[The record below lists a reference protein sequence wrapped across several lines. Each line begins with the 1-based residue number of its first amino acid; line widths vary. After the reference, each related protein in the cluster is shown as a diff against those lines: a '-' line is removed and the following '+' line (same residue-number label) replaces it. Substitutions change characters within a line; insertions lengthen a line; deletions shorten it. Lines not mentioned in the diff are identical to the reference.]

1 MTRTLSATLVAIVA
15 TAAIGASVTAQQAGA
30 TYVDAAKVTAGGTFA
45 MTSDYAVQ
53 MLKRTAAGQVEVHT
67 KETDIFYVVDGEAT
81 IVTGGTMVGGKE
93 TQPNQLRGTSI
104 EGGETFHLKKGDSIT
119 IPAGVP
125 HWFKDVPQSIQYFTV
140 KSIKP

>member
-1 MTRTLSATLVAIVA
+1 
-15 TAAIGASVTAQQAGA
+15 
-30 TYVDAAKVTAGGTFA
+30 
-45 MTSDYAVQ
+45 
-53 MLKRTAAGQVEVHT
+53 
-67 KETDIFYVVDGEAT
+67 VVDGEAT

-104 EGGETFHLKKGDSIT
+104 DGGQAYHLKKGDSIT

>member
-1 MTRTLSATLVAIVA
+1 MKRILSLATLACALPV
-15 TAAIGASVTAQQAGA
+15 GAWAQQPSA
-30 TYVDAAKVTAGGTFA
+30 TYVDAVKVAAGGTFA
-45 MTSDYAVQ
+45 TTGTYTVQ
-53 MLKRTAAGQVEVHT
+53 MLKRTASGQAEVHT

-81 IVTGGTMVGGKE
+81 IVTGGTVVGGQE

-104 EGGETFHLKKGDSIT
+104 NGGETYRLKKGDAIT

-140 KSIKP
+140 KSIAP

>member
-1 MTRTLSATLVAIVA
+1 MTVRITLAALVLAFAATLSA
-15 TAAIGASVTAQQAGA
+15 QQAKA
-30 TYVDAAKVTAGGTFA
+30 TYVDAAKVATGGTFVTA
-45 MTSDYAVQ
+45 ADHTVQ
-53 MLKRTAAGQVEVHT
+53 MLRRTAAGEVEVHA

-104 EGGETFHLKKGDSIT
+104 DGGDTYHLKKGDSIT

-125 HWFKDVPQSIQYFTV
+125 HWFKEVPQSIQYFIV
-140 KSIKP
+140 KVIKP

>member
-1 MTRTLSATLVAIVA
+1 MTTRTMLAAVFAV
-15 TAAIGASVTAQQAGA
+15 TAAAAISAQQPKT
-30 TYVDAAKVTAGGTFA
+30 TYVDAAKVAAGGTFTTA
-45 MTSDYAVQ
+45 PEYAVQ
-53 MLKRTAAGQVEVHT
+53 MLRRTAAGQVEVHT

-104 EGGETFHLKKGDSIT
+104 DGGETYHLKKGDSIT

-125 HWFKDVPQSIQYFTV
+125 HWFKEVPQSIQYFTV

>member
-1 MTRTLSATLVAIVA
+1 MIRRLTGVLCVVVAA
-15 TAAIGASVTAQQAGA
+15 GTSLGAQQAAA
-30 TYVDAAKVTAGGTFA
+30 TYVDAARVTAGGTFA
-45 MTSDYAVQ
+45 TTPDYAVQ

-67 KETDIFYVVDGEAT
+67 KETDIFFVVDGDAT

-104 EGGETFHLKKGDSIT
+104 DGGETFHLKKGDSIT

>member
-1 MTRTLSATLVAIVA
+1 MMRALTASLVAIV
-15 TAAIGASVTAQQAGA
+15 TIGAALAAQPPKA
-30 TYVDAAKVTAGGTFA
+30 TYVDAARVTAGGTF
-45 MTSDYAVQ
+45 TTTPEYAVQ

-104 EGGETFHLKKGDSIT
+104 DGGETFHLKKGDSIT

-125 HWFKDVPQSIQYFTV
+125 HWFREVPQSIQYFTV
-140 KSIKP
+140 KSITP

>member
-1 MTRTLSATLVAIVA
+1 MMRPLTAALLAIVA
-15 TAAIGASVTAQQAGA
+15 TGASLAAQQTKA
-30 TYVDAAKVTAGGTFA
+30 TYVDAAKVTAGGTF
-45 MTSDYAVQ
+45 TTTPEYAVQ
-53 MLKRTAAGQVEVHT
+53 MLKRTAAGQVEVHA

-104 EGGETFHLKKGDSIT
+104 DGGETFHLKKGDSIT

-125 HWFKDVPQSIQYFTV
+125 HWFKEVPQSIQYFTV
-140 KSIKP
+140 KSITP

>member
-1 MTRTLSATLVAIVA
+1 MMRTLTASLVAVVA
-15 TAAIGASVTAQQAGA
+15 IASLAAQEPKA
-30 TYVDAAKVTAGGTFA
+30 TYVEAAKVTAGGTFA
-45 MTSDYAVQ
+45 TTPDYAVQ

-104 EGGETFHLKKGDSIT
+104 DGGETFHLKKGDSIT

>member
-1 MTRTLSATLVAIVA
+1 MMRTLIASLFAVVT
-15 TAAIGASVTAQQAGA
+15 TGASLAAQQPTA
-30 TYVDAAKVTAGGTFA
+30 TYVDAARVTAGGTF
-45 MTSDYAVQ
+45 TTTPDYAVQ

-104 EGGETFHLKKGDSIT
+104 DGGETFHLKTGDSIT

-125 HWFKDVPQSIQYFTV
+125 HWFKEVPQSIQYFTV

>member
-1 MTRTLSATLVAIVA
+1 MAL
-15 TAAIGASVTAQQAGA
+15 AAFLTMALAAAAHAQQAKT
-30 TYVDAAKVTAGGTFA
+30 TYVDAAKVAGGGTFVTA
-45 MTSDYAVQ
+45 PDHTVQ

-67 KETDIFYVVDGEAT
+67 KETDIFFVVDGEAT

-104 EGGETFHLKKGDSIT
+104 DGGDTVHLKKGDSIT

-125 HWFKDVPQSIQYFTV
+125 HWFKEVPQSIQYFTV
-140 KSIKP
+140 KVIKP

>member
-1 MTRTLSATLVAIVA
+1 MKRILILATLACAVPLLAR
-15 TAAIGASVTAQQAGA
+15 AQQAKA
-30 TYVDAAKVTAGGTFA
+30 TYVEAAKVAAGGTF
-45 MTSDYAVQ
+45 TTTPDYAVQ

-67 KETDIFYVVDGEAT
+67 KETDVFYVVDGEAT
-81 IVTGGTMVGGKE
+81 IVTGGTMIGAKE
-93 TQPNQLRGTSI
+93 TQPNQMRGTSI

-125 HWFKDVPQSIQYFTV
+125 HWFKEVPQSIQYFTV

>member
-1 MTRTLSATLVAIVA
+1 MKLRIAFAALLVAAAVS
-15 TAAIGASVTAQQAGA
+15 AAIAQQATA
-30 TYVDAAKVTAGGTFA
+30 TYVDAAKVAAGGTFA
-45 MTSDYAVQ
+45 TTGDYAVQ
-53 MLKRTAAGQVEVHT
+53 MLKRTSAGQVEVHV

-93 TQPNQLRGTSI
+93 TQPNQQRGTSI
-104 EGGETFHLKKGDSIT
+104 DGGEIYHLKKGDSIT

-125 HWFKDVPQSIQYFTV
+125 HWFKEVPQSIQYFTV

>member
-1 MTRTLSATLVAIVA
+1 MTRRTTLALLFAA
-15 TAAIGASVTAQQAGA
+15 AAAIPGQAQEAKT
-30 TYVDAAKVTAGGTFA
+30 TYVDAAKVTAGGTF
-45 MTSDYAVQ
+45 TTTPGYAVQ
-53 MLKRTAAGQVEVHT
+53 MLRRTAAGQVEVHT

-104 EGGETFHLKKGDSIT
+104 DGGETFHLKKGDSIT

-125 HWFKDVPQSIQYFTV
+125 HWFKEVPQSIQYFTV
-140 KSIKP
+140 KVIKP

>member
-1 MTRTLSATLVAIVA
+1 MRRILILATLACAIPFVAD
-15 TAAIGASVTAQQAGA
+15 AQQAKA
-30 TYVDAAKVTAGGTFA
+30 TYVESAKVAAGGTF
-45 MTSDYAVQ
+45 TTTPDYAVQ

-81 IVTGGTMVGGKE
+81 IVTGGMMVGGKE

-125 HWFKDVPQSIQYFTV
+125 HWFKEVPQSIQYFTV

>member
-1 MTRTLSATLVAIVA
+1 MKRIPSLVTLACAIPLVA
-15 TAAIGASVTAQQAGA
+15 SAQQPTA
-30 TYVDAAKVTAGGTFA
+30 TYVDAAKVAAGGTF
-45 MTSDYAVQ
+45 TTTGDYAVQ
-53 MLKRTAAGQVEVHT
+53 MLKRTGPGQVEVHT

-104 EGGETFHLKKGDSIT
+104 DGGETYRLKKGDSIT

-125 HWFKDVPQSIQYFTV
+125 HWFKEVPQSIQYFTV
-140 KSIKP
+140 KSMKP